1 MTDLVLPFD
10 AFIRTIG
17 IHRNSPHAL
26 FLGAGASITSGVP
39 SAQMCVWE
47 WKRNIFLTNHPGL
60 EDQFSELSLESVKIR
75 IQDWLDAQGKFP
87 IQHHPDEYSAFIEA
101 CYPIPDSRRAYFQ
114 EKVKAAKPFTGYKLL
129 CLLAEQELIRSVW
142 TTNFD
147 GLTLKSA
154 TEFEIV
160 PVEVGIDSQERLPRT
175 PTKGELLYI
184 AMHGDYRYDSLMNT
198 VNELRNQEEHL
209 RQQLINLISNTSFI
223 FSGYKG
229 GDSSIMEALTTGYSQ
244 PGTGA
249 LYWCGYGAEIPESVK
264 SLICA
269 ARDAGRTAYFIPT
282 RGFDDVM
289 SSLARYCLKGES
301 LKKAQKII
309 SSNSTTN
316 TSHRKPFEI
325 DILPTNTLIKSN
337 AFELV
342 CPSEVFAFEP
352 RSWPNKKTWAWLR
365 GITKG
370 HEIVAVP
377 FKRIICLGVLDNIKD
392 VFGDLIKGAVE
403 RVPVDEHDFLFEDGA
418 MNSLMKSAL
427 INSLATYANLNT
439 DGRDI
444 LWEISSYKQERFEN
458 QNFQIFR
465 AVIVFI
471 RRMSGRL
478 YLVLKPSVIITDSNE
493 QPAPEEIS
501 KILKNKVLS
510 NQYNKQFNQEM
521 NCWRIKLFDVK
532 DEVIFEYPPN
542 CGSTFRFKVRKAPLF
557 AAMGKSGQNRPVT
570 IAPEI
575 VPMVKQQGVMIDE
588 PSLVFSNKSGSSLVK
603 DIHPIRGLVQARPYD
618 YSLTLQG
625 LVSSISLGIIC
636 PRNETRKLHTYL
648 HQSQARHPAPQSMQN
663 HLLDYPGFNTAYGT
677 PLEIPSPGEDGW
689 ITCPEPDANLDA
701 KQGSLELA
709 RFITQGISQLESTQ
723 KPSVIVIFIPDRWK
737 TWNAFETDDENFDLH
752 DFVKA
757 YAVQTGVSTQFL
769 REDTLTDQYP
779 CRVWWWLSIA
789 LYAKSMRTPWVLDSL
804 DPDTAFVGL
813 GFEI

>member
-47 WKRNIFLTNHPGL
+47 WKRSIFLTNHPGL

-75 IQDWLDAQGKFP
+75 IQDWLDAQGTFP
-87 IQHHPDEYSAFIEA
+87 IQNSPDEYSAFIEA
-101 CYPIPDSRRAYFQ
+101 CYPILDSRRAYFQ

-147 GLTLKSA
+147 SLTLKSA

-160 PVEVGIDSQERLPRT
+160 PVEVGIDSQERLPRI

-209 RQQLINLISNTSFI
+209 RQQLINHISNTSFI

-289 SSLARYCLKGES
+289 SSLVRYCLEGES
-301 LKKAQKII
+301 LKKAQRII
-309 SSNSTTN
+309 SSNLTTN

-325 DILPTNTLIKSN
+325 DILPTSILIKSN

-352 RSWPNKKTWAWLR
+352 RSWPDKKTWAWLR

-377 FKRIICLGVLDNIKD
+377 FKRIVCLGVLDNIKD

-403 RVPVDEHDFLFEDGA
+403 RVPVDEHDLLFEDGA

-427 INSLATYANLNT
+427 VSSLATRANLNT
-439 DGRDI
+439 DRRSL
-444 LWEISSYKQERFEN
+444 LWEVSPYKQERFEN
-458 QNFQIFR
+458 QVFQVLR
-465 AVIVFI
+465 SVIVFI
-471 RRMSGRL
+471 RRISGRL
-478 YLVLKPSVIITDSNE
+478 YLVLKPSVIIADSNE

-510 NQYNKQFNQEM
+510 SQYNNKFNEEVKF
-521 NCWRIKLFDVK
+521 WTEKFLFAGK
-532 DEVIFEYPPN
+532 SEVIFEYPPN
-542 CGSTFRFKVRKAPLF
+542 CSSTFRFKVRTTPLI
-557 AAMGKSGQNRPVT
+557 AAMGKLGQSRPVT
-570 IAPEI
+570 IAPTI

-588 PSLVFSNKSGSSLVK
+588 PSLVFSNKSGSGLVK

-625 LVSSISLGIIC
+625 LVPSISLGIIC
-636 PRNETRKLHTYL
+636 PKNETRKLQIYL
-648 HQSQARHPAPQSMQN
+648 HQSQARHSAPKSMQD

-677 PLEIPSPGEDGW
+677 PLEIPSPGDDGW

-709 RFITQGISQLESTQ
+709 RFITKGISQLESTK
-723 KPSVIVIFIPDRWK
+723 KPSVIIIFIPDR
-737 TWNAFETDDENFDLH
+737 
-752 DFVKA
+752 
-757 YAVQTGVSTQFL
+757 
-769 REDTLTDQYP
+769 
-779 CRVWWWLSIA
+779 
-789 LYAKSMRTPWVLDSL
+789 
-804 DPDTAFVGL
+804 
-813 GFEI
+813 